1 MAGPTTDEHN
11 PYYNIYR
18 QAGEEISSTSEGRHV
33 LVLESDMV
41 HPDHTDPV
49 TGANLVRKGDPVA
62 LFDGVGV
69 ALKTAESA
77 SDIIPVDTEGVW
89 RLSVTNTGANNFVNI
104 VPGQVLFIMANG
116 IITDD
121 WVTSYAIF
129 GYALQPITG
138 VGTMVIAV
146 KVHWMYPY
154 WFYDPQGGG
163 P

>member
-1 MAGPTTDEHN
+1 MTDPVTDITN
-11 PYYNIYR
+11 PYYDTHR
-18 QAGEEISSTSEGRHV
+18 SAGEEVSSTFEGRHIQV
-33 LVLESDMV
+33 TESYLV

-69 ALKTAESA
+69 ALKTAQA
-77 SDIIPVDTEGVW
+77 VTDTITVDTEGIW
-89 RLSVTNTGANNFVNI
+89 RLSVTNTGLNNFTNI
-104 VPGQVLFIMANG
+104 TVGQVLFITAAG

-121 WVTSYAIF
+121 WVSSYAIF

-154 WFYDPQGGG
+154 WFYDPQGGE
-163 P
+163 

>member
-1 MAGPTTDEHN
+1 MADPATTDPLN
-11 PYYNIYR
+11 PYYDTHR
-18 QAGEEISSTSEGRHV
+18 SAGEEVSSTFEGRHIE
-33 LVLESDMV
+33 VLESDLV
-41 HPDHTDPV
+41 HPFHAD
-49 TGANLVRKGDPVA
+49 GLVDKGDPVA

-69 ALKTAESA
+69 AMRSAEA
-77 SDIIPVDTEGVW
+77 ATDIITVDTEGVW
-89 RLSVTNTGANNFVNI
+89 RLSVTNTGVNNFGNI
-104 VPGQVLFIMANG
+104 TVGQVLFINAAG
-116 IITDD
+116 VITDD
-121 WVTSYAIF
+121 WVTAYAIF